1 MSLSSNPPPENA
13 YHSVMSDDKVQGQQV
28 MEDQDFGILN
38 PEMDDAKC
46 FWGGVLCLC
55 VYEGWCV

>member
-46 FWGGVLCLC
+46 FWGGVLCL
-55 VYEGWCV
+55 